1 MSTIQLVSHTFNRIL
16 PKRKMVAM
24 SIIGDPPFCQSY
36 PYPNTGP
43 SQEQEQAG
51 NFIGN
56 DSLHLRGCLCFFS
69 S

>member
-1 MSTIQLVSHTFNRIL
+1 MSTIQLVSYTFNRIL

-43 SQEQEQAG
+43 SQEQGRAW
-51 NFIGN
+51 NFSEN
-56 DSLHLRGCLCFFS
+56 
-69 S
+69 